1 MLTEIVYEDKEVLVV
16 RKPAGLATQ
25 TARVG
30 QQDVVSELKNYL
42 RHSAGSFVSDDISG
56 GCGKPGSGGKAY
68 GCGKPGGNGKDHG
81 SGKAEPYLGVIHRL
95 DQPVEGLLVFA
106 KNRAAACCLTEQLQG
121 QDEEGV
127 FSKHYHAVLCGIPAR
142 NTGRLTDILSKESVM
157 VGTHRE
163 YRAVVN
169 GVAQEADIL
178 RENVRPTDAGSV
190 RASSAHVEP
199 VRNLPTDTESAMV
212 SPIDADS
219 ARISSADADSAR
231 TPFTNLVSVRIS
243 PTDVA
248 SVRISP
254 TDVASVRISPTDVA
268 SVRISPTD
276 VESVSVSST
285 NVASVRGPSAN
296 DGSAGIPSV
305 PGHSGENLSSG
316 HRAEL
321 EYEILQV
328 REAEGLSLADI
339 RLITGRFHQI
349 RAQMAHAGTPL
360 LGDMKY
366 GSEASKALARGLGV
380 RYVALCACSLEFRH
394 PVSGKRME
402 FRIEPKN
409 PAFSFFS
416 QL

>member
-68 GCGKPGGNGKDHG
+68 GCGKPGGNGKAYGCGKPGDNGKTHG
-81 SGKAEPYLGVIHRL
+81 SGKAEPYLGVVHRL

-121 QDEEGV
+121 QDEEENG

-142 NTGRLTDILSKESVM
+142 NTGRLKDILSKESVM

-169 GVAQEADIL
+169 GVAQEANIL

-190 RASSAHVEP
+190 RVSSAHVEP

-254 TDVASVRISPTDVA
+254 TDV
-268 SVRISPTD
+268 
-276 VESVSVSST
+276 ESVSVSST

-296 DGSAGIPSV
+296 DGSAGIPSAH
-305 PGHSGENLSSG
+305 GHPGENLSSG

>member
-56 GCGKPGSGGKAY
+56 GCGKPGSDGKAYGCGKPGSGGKAYGCGKPGSDGKAY

-121 QDEEGV
+121 QDEEENG

-212 SPIDADS
+212 SP
-219 ARISSADADSAR
+219 
-231 TPFTNLVSVRIS
+231 
-243 PTDVA
+243 
-248 SVRISP
+248 
-254 TDVASVRISPTDVA
+254 
-268 SVRISPTD
+268 TD

-285 NVASVRGPSAN
+285 NVASVSVSSAN

>member
-1 MLTEIVYEDKEVLVV
+1 MGMLTEIVYEDKEVLVV

-121 QDEEGV
+121 QDEEENG

-142 NTGRLTDILSKESVM
+142 NTGRLKDILSKESVM

-163 YRAVVN
+163 YRAVVD
-169 GVAQEADIL
+169 GLAQEAAIL
-178 RENVRPTDAGSV
+178 RANVQFTDAGS
-190 RASSAHVEP
+190 A
-199 VRNLPTDTESAMV
+199 
-212 SPIDADS
+212 
-219 ARISSADADSAR
+219 
-231 TPFTNLVSVRIS
+231 RIS

-248 SVRISP
+248 P
-254 TDVASVRISPTDVA
+254 
-268 SVRISPTD
+268 
-276 VESVSVSST
+276 VSVS
-285 NVASVRGPSAN
+285 SAN

>member
-42 RHSAGSFVSDDISG
+42 RHSAGSFVSNDISG
-56 GCGKPGSGGKAY
+56 GCGKPGSGGKAYCCGKPGSDGKAYGCGKPGSGGKAY
-68 GCGKPGGNGKDHG
+68 GCGKPGGNGKNHG

-121 QDEEGV
+121 QDEEENG

-190 RASSAHVEP
+190 R
-199 VRNLPTDTESAMV
+199 
-212 SPIDADS
+212 
-219 ARISSADADSAR
+219 
-231 TPFTNLVSVRIS
+231 IS

-248 SVRISP
+248 SV
-254 TDVASVRISPTDVA
+254 
-268 SVRISPTD
+268 
-276 VESVSVSST
+276 SVS
-285 NVASVRGPSAN
+285 SAN

>member
-56 GCGKPGSGGKAY
+56 GCGKPGSDGKAYGCGKPGSDGKAYGCGKPGSDGKAY

-121 QDEEGV
+121 QDEEENG

-190 RASSAHVEP
+190 R
-199 VRNLPTDTESAMV
+199 
-212 SPIDADS
+212 I
-219 ARISSADADSAR
+219 
-231 TPFTNLVSVRIS
+231 
-243 PTDVA
+243 
-248 SVRISP
+248 
-254 TDVASVRISPTDVA
+254 
-268 SVRISPTD
+268 
-276 VESVSVSST
+276 SST

-416 QL
+416 QP

>member
-68 GCGKPGGNGKDHG
+68 GCGKPGGNGKAYGCGKPGDNGKTHG
-81 SGKAEPYLGVIHRL
+81 SGKAEPYLGVVHRL

-121 QDEEGV
+121 QDEEENG

-142 NTGRLTDILSKESVM
+142 NTGRLKDILSKESVM

-190 RASSAHVEP
+190 RVSSAHVEP

-254 TDVASVRISPTDVA
+254 TDV
-268 SVRISPTD
+268 
-276 VESVSVSST
+276 ESVSVSST

-296 DGSAGIPSV
+296 DGSAGIPSAH
-305 PGHSGENLSSG
+305 GHPGENLSSG